1 MVAEIAA
8 IPAQPVPQSTPLRFL
23 LVEDN
28 PLDVELVKR
37 ELRRAEFDFTALAV
51 QTPEDFTRELHAHRP
66 QIILADY
73 NLPQWRGME
82 ALEILRRENL
92 DVPLI
97 LVSGALGE
105 VNAVECLKQGA
116 TDYVL
121 KGALTRLPVAI
132 RRALAEQQ
140 MREERRQAEHAL
152 ARKMDEL
159 ARSNRELQEFAYIAS
174 HDLQEPLRM
183 VASYCELLSE
193 RYRGKLDDKADK
205 YIAYAVDG
213 ARRMQRLITCLLEY
227 SRVGTRAQPLQPTDT
242 ETVLTSVLQSL
253 QKAVQT
259 NQAVIVREAL
269 PSVAADELQLAQ
281 VFQNLVANAL
291 KFHGDRP
298 PQIKISATQL
308 ETESTENQTMVRFAV
323 SDNGIG
329 MEKDSSGRI
338 FQMFQRLHTR
348 EEYEGSGIGLAI
360 AKKIVERHGGRI
372 WFESVPG
379 QGTTFYFTLQAANQE
394 KEQKKEEQQAK
405 GEDKKED
412 QKEDQKQDQK
422 QDQKKAATE
431 RPEEEE
437 VAVAR
442 AHSSAAGRG

>member
-1 MVAEIAA
+1 MNAHSMSD
-8 IPAQPVPQSTPLRFL
+8 PARATPQSNPLRFL

-28 PLDVELVKR
+28 PLDVELVNR
-37 ELRRAEFDFTALAV
+37 ELRRADFHFTSVAV
-51 QTPEDFTRELHAHRP
+51 QTPEDFLRELHADPP
-66 QIILADY
+66 QIVLADY
-73 NLPQWRGME
+73 NLPHWRGME
-82 ALEILRRENL
+82 AVEILRGENL

-132 RRALAEQQ
+132 HRALHERDLREQ
-140 MREERRQAEHAL
+140 RKQAEHAL
-152 ARKMDEL
+152 ARKMEEL
-159 ARSNRELQEFAYIAS
+159 ARSNRELEEFAYIAS

-183 VASYCELLSE
+183 VASYCELLGE
-193 RYRGKLDDKADK
+193 RYKGKLDDKADK
-205 YIAYAVDG
+205 YIGYAVDG

-227 SRVGTRAQPLQPTDT
+227 SRVGTRAQPLQPTNADA
-242 ETVLTSVLQSL
+242 VLSSALHGL
-253 QKAVQT
+253 QKAVQA
-259 NQAVIVREAL
+259 NQAVIVREGL
-269 PSVAADELQLAQ
+269 PTVLADELQLGQ
-281 VFQNLVANAL
+281 VFQNLIGNAL
-291 KFHGDRP
+291 KFHGEQAPRV
-298 PQIKISATQL
+298 KISAEAIDSDAV
-308 ETESTENQTMVRFAV
+308 ETRLAGKGKVVRFAV

-379 QGTTFYFTLQAANQE
+379 QGTTFFFTLQAAVSAEKKQIHDTGQQKEQQSE
-394 KEQKKEEQQAK
+394 KEKE
-405 GEDKKED
+405 GKE
-412 QKEDQKQDQK
+412 
-422 QDQKKAATE
+422 AAGD
-431 RPEEEE
+431 
-437 VAVAR
+437 R
-442 AHSSAAGRG
+442 AYSSAAGRG